1 MEDFIALLIKNLER
15 HNYPQRKVSFD
26 LVKLY
31 ESADQ
36 KNLSLNKVLDVIKER
51 GVDHEK
57 TREKIIFFPVSASQ
71 REPQGEALDL
81 LDRAKEMMASMGM
94 DEQAAAQA
102 MVEERLKEMSEEE
115 RNALFE
121 QIKSLGLG

>member
-1 MEDFIALLIKNLER
+1 M
-15 HNYPQRKVSFD
+15 
-26 LVKLY
+26 KLY

-57 TREKIIFFPVSASQ
+57 TREKIIFFPVSATQ
-71 REPQGEALDL
+71 DEGLDI
-81 LDRAKEMMASMGM
+81 LDRAKEMMANMGM
-94 DEQAAAQA
+94 DEQAAAQT

-121 QIKSLGLG
+121 QIKNLGLG

>member
-1 MEDFIALLIKNLER
+1 MEDFIALLIRNLEK

-57 TREKIIFFPVSASQ
+57 TREKIIFFPVPDTQA
-71 REPQGEALDL
+71 EGLDL
-81 LDRAKEMMASMGM
+81 LDRAKEMMENMGM